1 MSELCVCCSGKLFIN
16 CCDRFLNQ
24 NKTAKSPEQLMR
36 SRYSAYGLGGY
47 GEYLLQTW
55 LPSMAQGLSASAL
68 SLQTTQ
74 WLGLEVINKSQK
86 GDQGFV
92 EFRAFLLDSDKK
104 RNIHHEKSI
113 FQRVSGQWFYASGDV
128 LR

>member
-1 MSELCVCCSGKLFIN
+1 
-16 CCDRFLNQ
+16 
-24 NKTAKSPEQLMR
+24 MR
-36 SRYSAYGLGGY
+36 SRYSAYSLGGY

-92 EFRAFLLDSDKK
+92 EFSAFFLDSNKK
-104 RNIHHEKSI
+104 KSIHHEKSV